1 MRETHQLMRLETSNV
16 RINVQMECTIGK
28 ATLVRPRR
36 SEGPCCHLVF
46 FSGFHP
52 PFATML
58 AHTGSFICVGSFT
71 LVAQNYHMRIVSIVS
86 IVRT

>member
-1 MRETHQLMRLETSNV
+1 MVVDS
-16 RINVQMECTIGK
+16 
-28 ATLVRPRR
+28 
-36 SEGPCCHLVF
+36 PCCHLVF

-71 LVAQNYHMRIVSIVS
+71 LGAQNYHMRIVSIVS